1 MISDSYDYQVKL
13 SFNRDKADWFENIV
27 GIENVNKYIMKLVDE
42 DIEKWNKIEAE
53 VLQPIVDS
61 EEELKVLSEKTTGVD
76 KYFSN

>member
-13 SFNRDKADWFENIV
+13 SFNRDKADWFENII

-42 DIEKWNKIEAE
+42 DIEKWKKIEAE

-61 EEELKVLSEKTTGVD
+61 EEELRILSEQTTGVD
-76 KYFSN
+76 KYSFD

>member
-13 SFNRDKADWFENIV
+13 SFNQDKADWFENII

-42 DIEKWNKIEAE
+42 DIEKWKKIEAE

-61 EEELKVLSEKTTGVD
+61 EEELRILSEQTTGVD
-76 KYFSN
+76 KYSFD

>member
-1 MISDSYDYQVKL
+1 MSDSYDYQVKL

-42 DIEKWNKIEAE
+42 DIEKWKKIEAE

-61 EEELKVLSEKTTGVD
+61 EEELRILSEQTTGVD
-76 KYFSN
+76 KYSFD

>member
-27 GIENVNKYIMKLVDE
+27 GIENVNKYIMKLVEE
-42 DIEKWNKIEAE
+42 DIEKWKKIEAE

-61 EEELKVLSEKTTGVD
+61 EEEAKALLKKRTGVD
-76 KYFSN
+76 KYFPD